1 MDFTLAKNTR
11 ITERFRLEFR
21 VDVFDSV
28 QSRELRESELDGFG
42 AGAFVPATN
51 QTFTVITGGTRAPA
65 GDAGSSRQFQLAM
78 KLHF

>member
-1 MDFTLAKNTR
+1 
-11 ITERFRLEFR
+11 
-21 VDVFDSV
+21 V
-28 QSRELRESELDGFG
+28 

>member
-11 ITERFRLEFR
+11 INERFRLEIR
-21 VDVFDSV
+21 IDVFDLFNHANFTNPSLTDPV
-28 QSRELRESELDGFG
+28 